1 MLTSCPKCGKPVYSP
16 NGWRTGECGYCY
28 AQLRFSDMPVLK
40 PEMLD
45 WKKPLYDEAVAAKAP
60 EKAFCLLVLLGD
72 YADVPQRLERIRG
85 QELEKIRNLENEIGL
100 ATEVWRLDQIIKNL
114 QEINRTFIGGEA
126 ADRALAAALEK
137 KTRLKQKED
146 QKNLRELKERVETA
160 KTADDIGFGT
170 LRDIEALL
178 HMPGAAELLE
188 KAKAKEEAFQ
198 REKDLAMLER
208 LKEAIQKERFSWA
221 LNGLIEDIRKIKSGP
236 EAESVVM
243 LAYEKR
249 AKLLE
254 AEEKERVKRER
265 WEKRKKWIKGSAAAV
280 ILLGIVTCCL
290 LSYHVFQPEKL
301 EKARAL
307 AREEQYAEA
316 AAAYR
321 SLAINGLFSNPA
333 VAARAGDELKA
344 LLNEWALVLVE
355 QGDRKAA
362 IEKYEE
368 AGNTDAVLD
377 NRKAYAE
384 EAEEKGLLQE
394 AINQYEQLPDT
405 EEKISELYA
414 RLVVQYLEQE
424 NYELALNSFD
434 RSDRELMQL
443 YQITKGEIYRLWGKA
458 LAEQGRTDDAIQ
470 KLKKAT
476 DSDETLDLL
485 QALYV
490 RQADEKGRQLL
501 EQWEKDGRKK
511 DARQLRQFADTGA
524 KLNTV
529 NAQLH
534 YWKLLAEADIDI
546 TQVYPA
552 GVEVND
558 FLLSAY
564 TSVFEEY
571 DASKPLFFIRE
582 EKEYTI
588 SMTDV
593 SGSSGGKAVHDPQ
606 DPAYFTVTLLPE
618 LWQRLPKER
627 RAASLRE
634 CTCIFVLD
642 QTYQS
647 AGTYYGKYRVKNYVA
662 EMYTKQ
668 TGRKAP
674 VSSKTLESKGVFP
687 LYTAR
692 MALLVWNYP
701 GNEAKVLVAKTNE
714 AHYKPNFLTG
724 GSMVVDWSNESS
736 YSVSTIKLGLSGKF
750 DQDWVT
756 ETVQSCYDTVLGM
769 GGE

>member
-1 MLTSCPKCGKPVYSP
+1 
-16 NGWRTGECGYCY
+16 
-28 AQLRFSDMPVLK
+28 
-40 PEMLD
+40 
-45 WKKPLYDEAVAAKAP
+45 
-60 EKAFCLLVLLGD
+60 
-72 YADVPQRLERIRG
+72 
-85 QELEKIRNLENEIGL
+85 
-100 ATEVWRLDQIIKNL
+100 
-114 QEINRTFIGGEA
+114 
-126 ADRALAAALEK
+126 
-137 KTRLKQKED
+137 
-146 QKNLRELKERVETA
+146 
-160 KTADDIGFGT
+160 
-170 LRDIEALL
+170 
-178 HMPGAAELLE
+178 
-188 KAKAKEEAFQ
+188 
-198 REKDLAMLER
+198 MLER

-236 EAESVVM
+236 EADSVVM

-344 LLNEWALVLVE
+344 LLNQWALVLVE

-394 AINQYEQLPDT
+394 AISQYEQLPDT
-405 EEKISELYA
+405 GEKISELYA

-534 YWKLLAEADIDI
+534 YWKLLADADIDI

-558 FLLSAY
+558 FLLPAY
-564 TSVFEEY
+564 TSVFEEH

-701 GNEAKVLVAKTNE
+701 GNEAKVLAAKTNE

-724 GSMVVDWSNESS
+724 GSVVVDWSNESS

-756 ETVQSCYDTVLGM
+756 ETVQSCYNTVLGM